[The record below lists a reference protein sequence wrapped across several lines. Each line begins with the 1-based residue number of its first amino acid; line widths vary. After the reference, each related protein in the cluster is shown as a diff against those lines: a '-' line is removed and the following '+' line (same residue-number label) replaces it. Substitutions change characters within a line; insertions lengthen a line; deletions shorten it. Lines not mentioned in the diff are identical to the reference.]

1 MPGIQPKKML
11 ILNILEILKRHTK
24 PGQAITQKKIAE
36 YLEKDYG
43 MVAERKAIR
52 RNLAELMDSGF
63 PIRTGKESTRNMV
76 NRETGETEENI
87 AYSDFYYEHTFSDAE
102 LRMLIDSVLFS
113 RSIPQKQG
121 KDLIGKLE
129 DLTDESFHY
138 KVSHI
143 TSLPENQPENRQLFY
158 TIEILD
164 EAISRKR
171 QVELTYNSYG
181 TDKKLHPHL
190 DDEGQ
195 PKRQII
201 NPYRMAAAN
210 GRYYLIC
217 NHDQHDNIAYYRID
231 RITDI
236 ILLDTPQKP
245 ARSIPELK
253 NGLDLPKHMAEH
265 LYMFPG
271 KSEQV
276 TFRARKYLLNDL
288 IDWFGKGIRFT
299 DETDDTVTASVTVNL
314 NAMRLWAMQYAL
326 HVQVLTPEALV
337 KQIKADLSQSMAMYE
352 SVQTE
357 ANP

>member
-113 RSIPQKQG
+113 RSTPQKQG
-121 KDLIGKLE
+121 KDLIRKLE

-143 TSLPENQPENRQLFY
+143 TSLPENQPE
-158 TIEILD
+158 
-164 EAISRKR
+164 AAG
-171 QVELTYNSYG
+171 G
-181 TDKKLHPHL
+181 TD
-190 DDEGQ
+190 
-195 PKRQII
+195 I
-201 NPYRMAAAN
+201 
-210 GRYYLIC
+210 
-217 NHDQHDNIAYYRID
+217 
-231 RITDI
+231 
-236 ILLDTPQKP
+236 
-245 ARSIPELK
+245 
-253 NGLDLPKHMAEH
+253 
-265 LYMFPG
+265 
-271 KSEQV
+271 
-276 TFRARKYLLNDL
+276 
-288 IDWFGKGIRFT
+288 
-299 DETDDTVTASVTVNL
+299 
-314 NAMRLWAMQYAL
+314 
-326 HVQVLTPEALV
+326 
-337 KQIKADLSQSMAMYE
+337 
-352 SVQTE
+352 
-357 ANP
+357 

>member
-24 PGQAITQKKIAE
+24 PGQTITQKKIAE
-36 YLEKDYG
+36 YLEKDYE

-113 RSIPQKQG
+113 RSTPQKQG
-121 KDLIGKLE
+121 KDLIRKLE

-276 TFRARKYLLNDL
+276 TFKAKKYLLNDL
-288 IDWFGKGIRFT
+288 IDWFGKDIQFLE
-299 DETDDTVTASVTVNL
+299 ETEEEITAVVSINL
-314 NAMRLWAMQYAL
+314 ESMRLWALQYAL
-326 HVQVLTPEALV
+326 HVMILEPKELREQVQEDV
-337 KQIKADLSQSMAMYE
+337 RKAAKNYNVE
-352 SVQTE
+352 
-357 ANP
+357 

>member
-24 PGQAITQKKIAE
+24 PGQTITQKKIAE
-36 YLEKDYG
+36 YLEKDYE

-87 AYSDFYYEHTFSDAE
+87 AYSDFYYEHAFSDAE

-113 RSIPQKQG
+113 RSTPQKQG
-121 KDLIGKLE
+121 KDLIRKLE

-271 KSEQV
+271 KREQV
-276 TFRARKYLLNDL
+276 TFKAKKYLLNDL
-288 IDWFGKGIRFT
+288 IDWFGKDIQFLE
-299 DETDDTVTASVTVNL
+299 ETEEEITAVVSINL
-314 NAMRLWAMQYAL
+314 ESMRLWALQYAL
-326 HVQVLTPEALV
+326 HVMILEPKELREQVQEDV
-337 KQIKADLSQSMAMYE
+337 RKAAKNYNVE
-352 SVQTE
+352 
-357 ANP
+357 